1 MKVFVVACSVLGAS
15 VTLLGCG
22 AGGGGN
28 TTAAPAAATTVIPT
42 TVTQTTSRTGPPDDP
57 LNPMCPKGAKANLQS
72 TERIGDPIPKWTPTG
87 PIEGAGKWCSIQG
100 PPADWNLKNYCPKS
114 NGGAAVRIKVLTYNL
129 QWWKN
134 YQQYPKVHGDTINP
148 AIGANIVKY
157 DKIEPFDIMG
167 MQECEIMQKVID
179 SAKSQGLQGN
189 WVTKEYWNGKY
200 DGSSVDIGIAYKS
213 DTFDFI
219 NYGQGFVA
227 EDAPPGVNYYG
238 KRAAQWLRLKHKASG
253 QTVFALN
260 HHGPTAVGAG
270 GVCGGKGTAYQLLK
284 MIADNAQVGDQIF
297 MVGDFNAP
305 SILEIPPGSGKWQY
319 TEEIGTLACH
329 IPHIYTVSNIQ
340 TVWGIDN
347 FFANCATAVT
357 KTQMGTGGSDHWA
370 LSVLYEFGGAKVGE
384 ITV

>member
-1 MKVFVVACSVLGAS
+1 MKVFVMASSVLGAS

-22 AGGGGN
+22 AGSGGS
-28 TTAAPAAATTVIPT
+28 TTLAPGVSTVIPT
-42 TVTQTTSRTGPPDDP
+42 TVTQTTSRTGPPDHP
-57 LNPMCPKGAKANLQS
+57 VNPMCPNKGKANLES
-72 TERIGDPIPKWTPTG
+72 TEASGGPIPPWTPTG
-87 PIEGAGKWCSIQG
+87 PTEGAGKWCAIQG

-114 NGGAAVRIKVLTYNL
+114 NSGAAARIKVLTYNL

-134 YQQYPKVHGDTINP
+134 YQQYPKVHGNTMNP

-167 MQECEIMQKVID
+167 MQECEIMSKVID
-179 SAKSQGLQGN
+179 SAKSQGLSGT
-189 WVTKEYWNGKY
+189 WVTKEDWNGKY

-213 DTFDFI
+213 ETFDYI

-227 EDAPPGVNYYG
+227 EDAPKGTNYYG

-260 HHGPTAVGAG
+260 HHGPTAVGVG

-305 SILEIPPGSGKWQY
+305 SVLEIPPGSGKWQY

-329 IPHIYTVSNIQ
+329 IPHIYTVPNVQ

-357 KTQMGTGGSDHWA
+357 KTQMGKGGSDHWA
-370 LSVLYEFGGAKVGE
+370 LSVLYEFGGTKESE
-384 ITV
+384 IMV

>member
-72 TERIGDPIPKWTPTG
+72 TERIGDPIPAWTPTG

-213 DTFDFI
+213 DTFDYI

-227 EDAPPGVNYYG
+227 EDAPPGVLYG
-238 KRAAQWLRLKHKASG
+238 ASWNFKMCCACLPYSRRICVESDG
-253 QTVFALN
+253 N
-260 HHGPTAVGAG
+260 PTR
-270 GVCGGKGTAYQLLK
+270 T
-284 MIADNAQVGDQIF
+284 
-297 MVGDFNAP
+297 
-305 SILEIPPGSGKWQY
+305 
-319 TEEIGTLACH
+319 
-329 IPHIYTVSNIQ
+329 
-340 TVWGIDN
+340 
-347 FFANCATAVT
+347 
-357 KTQMGTGGSDHWA
+357 
-370 LSVLYEFGGAKVGE
+370 
-384 ITV
+384 